1 MSALLSFLLTRV
13 ACLCAHISAAI
24 TAPSPCRTLSNSSR
38 WSLHRPRRGPCCRNC
53 HPGTAVCGRTFEVL
67 VATQGH
73 PQMTPEPLFPDHV
86 SPQFGVFLVLC
97 DYPHCCL
104 LLTPLPA
111 LLLKAALASVFLP
124 RHLRCPTCSEPWLCA
139 LRPRGET
146 ALVRPSICLPL
157 PALPPRATVL
167 MIALCP
173 HMALSS
179 LQTSSGGRLTL
190 LQAWQS
196 SG

>member
-1 MSALLSFLLTRV
+1 
-13 ACLCAHISAAI
+13 
-24 TAPSPCRTLSNSSR
+24 
-38 WSLHRPRRGPCCRNC
+38 
-53 HPGTAVCGRTFEVL
+53 
-67 VATQGH
+67 
-73 PQMTPEPLFPDHV
+73 MTPELLFPDHV

-146 ALVRPSICLPL
+146 ALRPSVRLSV
-157 PALPPRATVL
+157 RYWGHNGDKQVTVL
-167 MIALCP
+167 V
-173 HMALSS
+173 
-179 LQTSSGGRLTL
+179 L
-190 LQAWQS
+190 LELVLPNKGKFS
-196 SG
+196 